1 MSYLTLDQ
9 QQSLFHSEIISIKEI
24 LIGIQIRLN
33 CFLLL
38 LINSGLENLRQFSS
52 CIYIQGGLEQI
63 RQKVHGLG
71 GYCPAYTYS
80 WSGVMEWSG
89 AVEWSGIF
97 GAVFFL
103 VNALSHLRSEM
114 TDLSVTPMTL

>member
-1 MSYLTLDQ
+1 MIYLTLDQ

-52 CIYIQGGLEQI
+52 CIYIQGGLEQL
-63 RQKVHGLG
+63 RQMSMDLVDIVHGHCQGRVVQG
-71 GYCPAYTYS
+71 GS
-80 WSGVMEWSG
+80 MDNSKS
-89 AVEWSGIF
+89 
-97 GAVFFL
+97 
-103 VNALSHLRSEM
+103 
-114 TDLSVTPMTL
+114 